1 MNESMVYTSND
12 DTEYTVTYDQ
22 DGYSAGETA
31 HHWTAIEVDGGTVS
45 ELWVQID
52 DEHHEGSGLDFS
64 AGQVIQVETEPA
76 YRREGIAR
84 QLYAI
89 AYALLG
95 DQLHHSPAEHRT
107 EAGNAWAEAVD

>member
-1 MNESMVYTSND
+1 MRTYSSTEG
-12 DTEYTVTYDQ
+12 TEYTVTYDQ

-31 HHWTAIEVDGGTVS
+31 HHWTATEVDGGTVS

-52 DEHHEGSGLDFS
+52 DEECPDLGEHGVSFR

-89 AYALLG
+89 AYELLG

-107 EAGNAWAEAVD
+107 DDGNAWADAVD